1 MKQSDKASS
10 DAVKTRIDWKQ
21 NESQN
26 ERKLNIN
33 IFFSFVRLGKKN

>member
-33 IFFSFVRLGKKN
+33 IFFHLCGWVKN